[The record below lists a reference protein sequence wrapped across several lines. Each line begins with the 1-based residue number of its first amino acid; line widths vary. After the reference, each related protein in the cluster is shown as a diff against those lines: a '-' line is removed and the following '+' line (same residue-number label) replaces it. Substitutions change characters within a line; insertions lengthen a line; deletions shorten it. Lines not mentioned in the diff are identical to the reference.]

1 MAKASITGL
10 TEASCKDH
18 IVKSGYRNELS
29 CPKILGFHL
38 QNLKTGGCWRF
49 RYHDF
54 DGKKRLINLGKYTG
68 DTANRLEA
76 AEKAIMYRNQV
87 SQGFDPATEK
97 TARKEAQR
105 QREARRQSGKLE
117 TYLDGIYSKHQS
129 RKVNGGRQNIEI
141 IRRYFTEWLDV
152 PMELLT
158 VADFKQWQ
166 STMEDKQLSHSTIK
180 RSFGALRTMFRHAVR
195 EHILN
200 EDPSAKF
207 QLAPPTAAEK
217 DKSSEGEDLKSRRMF
232 TKYELSAIRIGLDVY
247 KAQLVQQRE
256 NTRNHGKNHLPS
268 LVSLP
273 HPHWFFPFFHLAAY
287 TGLRS
292 GDLYT
297 LNWQELNLQFKR
309 LVKIPNKTRHHNDAI
324 KVDLPLDNTITK
336 ILEDWHKQNGSP
348 TSGLVFPSNKTGL
361 KLDRQTHL
369 THWRKILSL
378 GKIEA
383 NLDFYALRHHFISR
397 MVAGG
402 FPLFTV
408 ARLAGHKS
416 VKMIEQHYGHLAP
429 HAATDALALVALDF
443 NQDNLNKNIK
453 GSVI

>member
-10 TEASCKDH
+10 TESTCREH

-38 QNLKTGGCWRF
+38 QKLKTGGCWRF

-87 SQGFDPATEK
+87 SQGFDPASEK

-105 QREARRQSGKLE
+105 QAEARRQSGKLG

-129 RKVNGGRQNIEI
+129 RKTNSGKHTLDI
-141 IRRYFTEWLDV
+141 ISNHFSQWLDT

-158 VADFKQWQ
+158 VADFKHWQ
-166 STMEDKQLSHSTIK
+166 NTKEQEGLSHATVK

-195 EHILN
+195 EHVLN

-207 QLAPPTAAEK
+207 QLAPPTATEK
-217 DKSSEGEDLKSRRMF
+217 DKSNEGEELKARRML
-232 TKYELSAIRIGLDVY
+232 TNGELSALRTGIDAY
-247 KAQLVQQRE
+247 KAQLIQQRE
-256 NTRNHGKNHLPS
+256 NTRSHGKDRLPS
-268 LVSLP
+268 LANLA

-309 LVKIPNKTRHHNDAI
+309 LVKVPNKTRHHHDAI
-324 KVDLPLDNTITK
+324 KVDLPLDNNITQ
-336 ILEDWHKQNGSP
+336 ILEGWHKQNGSP
-348 TSGLVFPSNKTGL
+348 TSGLVFPSDRTSL
-361 KLDRQTHL
+361 KMDKKAHL
-369 THWRKILSL
+369 THWRKVLSL

-383 NLDFYALRHHFISR
+383 ELDFYALRHHFISR

-429 HAATDALALVALDF
+429 HAATDAMALVANDF
-443 NQDNLNKNIK
+443 QNTSDLKIYNEGN
-453 GSVI
+453 